1 VANSH
6 PCDGADGALTLGA
19 EEDETYLDNR
29 WFVSNLFTFP
39 EPCCGDP
46 RLGLADPVDN
56 HFKVMG

>member
-1 VANSH
+1 
-6 PCDGADGALTLGA
+6 LTLGA